1 MDEPIYLPGRTHFS
15 RSVRLI
21 PSIDFISSGVA
32 VFLYCYVGTN
42 LINQPN
48 SNLGYNDDL
57 RVLSCAERGV
67 RNAFVARRDEMSQR
81 GVIVPSGGNM
91 AMGAAYHGSA
101 LGIPVKYHYLP
112 PRRRVY
118 LGQGHLLL
126 LRVRF
131 ANPEFHKNRS
141 SLDECVNKHY
151 LYK

>member
-32 VFLYCYVGTN
+32 VFL
-42 LINQPN
+42 
-48 SNLGYNDDL
+48 DDL

-91 AMGAAYHGSA
+91 AIGAAYHGSA